1 MSADIEPPAGWRKV
15 MGPLKSPSIH
25 ISNDIAT
32 LIAGE
37 WEFTGWWGSEPRPY
51 AIRIGS
57 DIDKENSPDY
67 PAEWQGDKGWVK
79 VEKPQPT
86 TVRGWLETLPDG
98 YRERALG
105 QYNGNHVDAD
115 SLARAVMTFANWNE
129 TKELDEFWDTVY
141 NWADGI
147 GGLPPL
153 PADPPESAIV
163 TTPETTHD
171 DLAERLAI
179 AIAPAIIAEWSYNN
193 EDLPAE
199 IAKLAKAIAGE
210 LRK

>member
-1 MSADIEPPAGWRKV
+1 

-57 DIDKENSPDY
+57 GIDRQNPPDY

-79 VEKPQPT
+79 VE
-86 TVRGWLETLPDG
+86 R
-98 YRERALG
+98 
-105 QYNGNHVDAD
+105 
-115 SLARAVMTFANWNE
+115 S
-129 TKELDEFWDTVY
+129 
-141 NWADGI
+141 
-147 GGLPPL
+147 
-153 PADPPESAIV
+153 PADPPESADN
-163 TTPETTHD
+163 TPPETTHD
-171 DLAERLAI
+171 DLAERIAI
-179 AIAPAIIAEWSYNN
+179 AIAPTVIRYWADDQR
-193 EDLPAE
+193 DLPAE